1 MKNSLKELRQ
11 NLPVLQHFYV
21 ALTYTTMATDL
32 RPAAPFPRMH
42 PCLGVGVGEQ
52 HMQHPAST
60 SASGASAKHQDGDPA
75 AAGREGMCCA
85 IMRTGQPCGYKSK
98 GEHPELGPL
107 CGIHHR
113 CAAAPKPECSICLA
127 ECTKPRQCKALECG
141 HVFHKRCIKRWFGR
155 GSLTCPMCR
164 AVCLNELGSAHA
176 LLSARVRHLLRVLP
190 RPPNVCFAAYML
202 GLLNS
207 EPVVQ
212 ALGVSVEEQQLLVEL
227 AFQSFTQVHFFEYM
241 RLLNL

>member
-1 MKNSLKELRQ
+1 MG
-11 NLPVLQHFYV
+11 
-21 ALTYTTMATDL
+21 TDL
-32 RPAAPFPRMH
+32 RPATAFPRMH
-42 PCLGVGVGEQ
+42 PRLQDQ
-52 HMQHPAST
+52 HEHHTQQLVAST
-60 SASGASAKHQDGDPA
+60 SAAGPSTKHHDDDHGPA
-75 AAGREGMCCA
+75 EAGREGLCSA
-85 IMRTGQPCGYKSK
+85 ILHTGKPCGYKSK

-113 CAAAPKPECSICLA
+113 CAAAPQTECSICLSA
-127 ECTKPRQCKALECG
+127 AKPRQCKRLECG
-141 HVFHKRCIKRWFGR
+141 HAFHKRCIKRWFGR

-190 RPPNVCFAAYML
+190 RPANVCFAAYML

-212 ALGVSVEEQQLLVEL
+212 ALHVTVEEQQLLVEL